1 MHKNVHPNLDL
12 KPLFEGTGAQHNVV
26 YFPFLTNLSTNMFF
40 TEAENEEHLV
50 MKPVP
55 PPETVGQEAA
65 MKSPSGGG
73 MFNLSLTNIR
83 TEFKNMR

>member
-1 MHKNVHPNLDL
+1 M
-12 KPLFEGTGAQHNVV
+12 
-26 YFPFLTNLSTNMFF
+26 FLTEPSTP
-40 TEAENEEHLV
+40 EGLV
-50 MKPVP
+50 MEPVP